1 MMRRPLVIAIIAF
14 LAALALRV
22 ANAPMAFAGGAPQ
35 ISPVDELYH
44 WKRMAFSASHVPQ
57 VLEFDPDRAAFCPW
71 PPLYDLTSGTA
82 ARMLG
87 ARDAD
92 AVLRRIVWFPPLLG
106 AAFVGIAAFFV
117 TRHFGPLAGTTLAVA
132 LAASPF
138 LVTQSSIGDIDHHFL
153 EGPLTFAIVGACA
166 AQTRVSVPHVLLLA
180 AAILAAL
187 FVQTA
192 LIIAAGLAFVALLA
206 FTDGRAGSIAFAI
219 AAVVLALYRLTRPAG
234 YPGGPWFLGWTHV
247 ALLAGAAIALRKR
260 PIWIA
265 CGVGVALLSLPS
277 LLDGARFFT
286 GDPWLRTIVEFQPI
300 WKARDGDLLSLLVGL
315 GAGAL
320 FVWPLAIDAWR
331 RRDAARGTIALFAI
345 IYLLLTLS
353 SRRFWSVGIPLLA
366 LAGAVY
372 VAQRLLPVPA
382 QTRVSVPHAIALA
395 AVALVPP
402 IQFALWMQYPRPPVD
417 AYEKQWIAAARFLR
431 GQPTG
436 GRVLAPWWLGHT
448 LDVIGKRSV
457 VMDNF
462 GSMPDPIRFERAS
475 EALLS
480 RDETRLADYCA
491 ANGVKFVV
499 LTNPLLGTR
508 DAAAV
513 LGLKTNPGRA
523 TWWWRTYFSRRAQ
536 RFRLAYH
543 DWRPEWQ
550 GAWMA
555 HAPAIEIWEFDVR
568 RDR

>member
-1 MMRRPLVIAIIAF
+1 MMRRPLIIAIIAF
-14 LAALALRV
+14 LAALASRV
-22 ANAPMAFAGGAPQ
+22 ANAPIAFAGGAPQ
-35 ISPVDELYH
+35 ISPIDELYH
-44 WKRMAFSASHVPQ
+44 WKRMAFSAAHVPQ

-71 PPLYDLTSGTA
+71 PPLYDLTSGAA
-82 ARMLG
+82 ARILG

-92 AVLRRIVWFPPLLG
+92 AVLRRVVWFPPLLG

-117 TRHFGPLAGTTLAVA
+117 TRHFGPLAGTTLALA
-132 LAASPF
+132 LAASPL
-138 LVTQSSIGDIDHHFL
+138 LVTQSSIADIDHHFL
-153 EGPLTFAIVGACA
+153 EGPLTFGVVGAA
-166 AQTRVSVPHVLLLA
+166 LMARHSSHRAVFLLA
-180 AAILAAL
+180 AVILAGL

-192 LIIAAGLAFVALLA
+192 LIIAAGLAFVALIA

-219 AAVVLALYRLTRPAG
+219 AAVAVALYRLTRAAG

-247 ALLAGAAIALRKR
+247 VLLAGAAIALRKR

-265 CGVGVALLSLPS
+265 CGVGVALLAFPS

-331 RRDAARGTIALFAI
+331 RRDALRGTIALFAI

-372 VAQRLLPVPA
+372 AWKAKVL
-382 QTRVSVPHAIALA
+382 ALA

-417 AYEKQWIAAARFLR
+417 AYEKQWIAAAQFLR

-457 VMDNF
+457 VIDNF
-462 GSMPDPIRFERAS
+462 GSMPDPIRFERAN

-491 ANGVKFVV
+491 ANGVRFVV